1 MDQKITH
8 ETYDLGRGEIGRILR
23 LYLLHRLLP
32 LGNLGGFTRLR
43 QLLIL
48 MVTHRF
54 GRWVFRL
61 IIPYEAQLTRL
72 YQRLKN
78 R

>member
-1 MDQKITH
+1 MDHKITH

-23 LYLLHRLLP
+23 IYLIQRALP
-32 LGNLGGFTRLR
+32 MGYLGGFTRLR

-48 MVTHRF
+48 MVTHHF

-61 IIPYEAQLTRL
+61 IIPYEAQLTRI
-72 YQRLKN
+72 YKRLKD